1 MYLAALSAPS
11 LRGPILLTSLR
22 HSWGG
27 WGEPSVAER
36 LGAPPAAA
44 PPPPPRRPGPSAP
57 GPRQPGG
64 AGGAVPRRAAPAG
77 GEGRG
82 GPRGGRASAPPL
94 PVPPLP
100 VPPLGRLLAAAAALR
115 APCRPA
121 GTAAAGPDGETRRR
135 VPAARPPGDGGRPG
149 AALLGAGVQLLR
161 ALRLHRRAAPA
172 LEHRPAAGRDLPP
185 GGAGEPPRLP
195 QRPLPGHPLLR
206 PDQGEGEG
214 GGGGSGPRGAHTR
227 PCRAGQPC
235 PPSGARVC
243 TGSVRAPLRTPARPR
258 APAPLPLPLPPGSG
272 AGLAGARRGAAQA
285 GPGPAARGGSGARR
299 AGGRGAGRLGGREGR
314 RATPGVSQPAC
325 ELRAPSRPA
334 PPLFT
339 ACLVAGGSACRA
351 SGWRGERSAQGEAPS
366 PRWCD

>member
-1 MYLAALSAPS
+1 MA
-11 LRGPILLTSLR
+11 
-22 HSWGG
+22 
-27 WGEPSVAER
+27 
-36 LGAPPAAA
+36 
-44 PPPPPRRPGPSAP
+44 
-57 GPRQPGG
+57 
-64 AGGAVPRRAAPAG
+64 
-77 GEGRG
+77 
-82 GPRGGRASAPPL
+82 
-94 PVPPLP
+94 
-100 VPPLGRLLAAAAALR
+100 
-115 APCRPA
+115 
-121 GTAAAGPDGETRRR
+121 
-135 VPAARPPGDGGRPG
+135 RPG
-149 AALLGAGVQLLR
+149 AACPPPARRVMVAAR
-161 ALRLHRRAAPA
+161 ALLFWALVYSYCGLCACIAGLRLLWSIGRRPGETFRRVVRENPPA
-172 LEHRPAAGRDLPP
+172 CLNDPSLGTHCYVRI
-185 GGAGEPPRLP
+185 
-195 QRPLPGHPLLR
+195 
-206 PDQGEGEG
+206 DQGEGEG